1 MKHGKELPVAIP
13 DISNS
18 RVCVHICVFMFGESN
33 KKKKKSP
40 VPLLYRR
47 PLSVPF
53 GGCSPLPILLT
64 LSLSP
69 LRPTSLVTY

>member
-33 KKKKKSP
+33 KKKKKALYLSYIEG
-40 VPLLYRR
+40 PLVSRLVVA
-47 PLSVPF
+47 PHFPSF
-53 GGCSPLPILLT
+53 S

-69 LRPTSLVTY
+69 LLDQHH